1 MTSLN
6 LDPRHRAMLA
16 EMHVRVW
23 APAWEPDLVPEP
35 HAAVSVGP
43 IAADTFGAPNVELG
57 VAAPLTNGTSANK
70 SSTFTDAADL
80 AASAIS
86 ANSAARSPVSVP
98 APRAATPAPILIQRP
113 EGLDQMDWATL
124 QTTVATCQAC
134 TLCGTR
140 KNTVFGVGGPTPV
153 NNDGEVAQAPK
164 VDWLIVGET
173 PGEAE
178 DAQGEPFVG
187 AAGELLDNMLRACGQ
202 SRTGPLKGA
211 APDAG
216 GVFITNV
223 LKCSPPGNR
232 NPKREEAAQC
242 TPYLQQQVALLKP
255 KVIVAMGRVAIQALL
270 QDTVPELDTTPLGK
284 LRGQVRR
291 YNGVPVVVTYHPAYV
306 LRNLPEKAKVW
317 ADLCLAMAQ
326 VSDQP

>member
-1 MTSLN
+1 MTSLH
-6 LDPRHRAMLA
+6 LDPRQRAMLA

-23 APAWEPDLVPEP
+23 APAWEPDLVAEP
-35 HAAVSVGP
+35 HAAAS
-43 IAADTFGAPNVELG
+43 
-57 VAAPLTNGTSANK
+57 AAPSADK
-70 SSTFTDAADL
+70 PSTFADAADL
-80 AASAIS
+80 AVQALPAVSAS
-86 ANSAARSPVSVP
+86 SAAVSAVSVP
-98 APRAATPAPILIQRP
+98 LSAPGPKAAMAAPVRIERP
-113 EGLDQMDWATL
+113 QGLDHMDWATL
-124 QTTVATCQAC
+124 QTTVANCQAC
-134 TLCGTR
+134 KLCGTR
-140 KNTVFGVGGPTPV
+140 KNTVFGVGGPAPA
-153 NNDGEVAQAPK
+153 GQAPK

-211 APDAG
+211 APEAG

-232 NPKREEAAQC
+232 NPTREEAAQC

-270 QDTVPELDTTPLGK
+270 QDSVPELDTTPLGK

-291 YNGVPVVVTYHPAYV
+291 YQGVPVVVTYHPAYV

-326 VSDQP
+326 LSDQT